1 MKNARH
7 FLLAFFL
14 LVALAPAGD
23 EPRVPLGLDL
33 FMPVP
38 EDNPLSPEKV
48 SLGRKLFTDAR
59 LSRDGRISCATCH
72 DPQRGFTDA
81 KPVSAGVFGRQ
92 GNRRVPAIIN
102 RGYGKSFFWDGR
114 IATLE
119 QQVLAPITNP
129 LEMDMS
135 VEEAAARV
143 GLDAAMLSKALAS
156 YVRTI
161 RAGDSPYD
169 RYVAGNRTALSEEA
183 RAGLQVFRGKGNCI
197 VCHVGPNFTDEKFHN
212 TGVGWDGQSF
222 PDAGRFGVT
231 GRETDRG
238 AFKTPTLREIAR
250 RAPYMH
256 NGSLATLEEVVEFYD
271 RGGNRNP
278 NLDPEIRPLELSA
291 TEKSALL
298 AFLRALTGAIQH

>member
-14 LVALAPAGD
+14 LAAVAPAGD

-38 EDNPLSPEKV
+38 EDNPLSPEKIA
-48 SLGRKLFTDAR
+48 LGKKLFTDAR
-59 LSRDGRISCATCH
+59 LSRDGSISCATCH
-72 DPQRGFTDA
+72 DPQRSFTDA
-81 KPVSAGVFGRQ
+81 RPASVGVFGRQ
-92 GNRRVPAIIN
+92 GSRRVPAIIN

-119 QQVLAPITNP
+119 QQVLEPITNP
-129 LEMDMS
+129 LEMDLAL
-135 VEEAAARV
+135 EEAAARV
-143 GLDAAMLSKALAS
+143 GLDAVMLSKALAS
-156 YVRTI
+156 YVRMI

-183 RAGLQVFRGKGNCI
+183 RAGLQVFRGKANCI

-222 PDAGRFGVT
+222 PDPGRSGVT
-231 GRETDRG
+231 GKEADSG

-291 TEKSALL
+291 AEKRALL
-298 AFLRALTGAIQH
+298 AFLRALTGTVHY